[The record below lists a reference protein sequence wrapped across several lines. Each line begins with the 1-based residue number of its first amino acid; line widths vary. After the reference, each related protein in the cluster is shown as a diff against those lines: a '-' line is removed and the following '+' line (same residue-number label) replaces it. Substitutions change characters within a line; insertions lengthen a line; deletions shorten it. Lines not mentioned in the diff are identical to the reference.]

1 MTSKAAR
8 RRERQ
13 KRAVERFHALAA
25 TSAPKEAEGAPTGE
39 ILRPTAER
47 QAKGMWAELKPRAPA
62 IDLACDYIGKLYA
75 MKLIEYHHHEAAR
88 LFQSIVAAFQAD
100 LPIGGYR
107 SCLAEGVGG
116 YDAGDGNPEAMREYE
131 RMKRKLGAVRFIYLR
146 NETAKPAD
154 ARVRDVDVLKRALD
168 AVLQ

>member
-8 RRERQ
+8 RRQ
-13 KRAVERFHALAA
+13 KRAVERFQALAA
-25 TSAPKEAEGAPTGE
+25 TPGPKEAEDAPTGE
-39 ILRPTAER
+39 ILRPTVER

-88 LFQSIVAAFQAD
+88 LFQGIVAAFQAD

-107 SCLAEGVGG
+107 SCLAEGFGG
-116 YDAGDGNPEAMREYE
+116 YDAGDGNPEAVREYE

>member
-25 TSAPKEAEGAPTGE
+25 THGPKEAEDAPTGE

-88 LFQSIVAAFQAD
+88 LFQGIVAAFQAD

-107 SCLAEGVGG
+107 SCLAEGFGG
-116 YDAGDGNPEAMREYE
+116 YDGGDGNPEAVRDYE
-131 RMKRKLGAVRFIYLR
+131 RMKRKLGAVRFVYLR

>member
-25 TSAPKEAEGAPTGE
+25 THGPKEAEDAPTGE

-131 RMKRKLGAVRFIYLR
+131 RMKRKLGGATFRYLQT
-146 NETAKPAD
+146 EISKPSDAKPFAVSILR
-154 ARVRDVDVLKRALD
+154 AALERVA
-168 AVLQ
+168 